1 MKVIQ
6 TTNAPSAVGPY
17 SQAIEIDSLVF
28 ASGQI
33 ALNPATGE
41 MVEGLEAQTHQ
52 VFKNAQAVIA
62 ASGAKW
68 ENVIKTTVFITN
80 MDDFAKINEIYATYF
95 KEPYPARSCVE
106 VSKLPKGALIEVE
119 VIAKK

>member
-1 MKVIQ
+1 MKVIK
-6 TTNAPSAVGPY
+6 TTNAPGAVGPY
-17 SQAIEIDSLVF
+17 SQAIEIDNLVF

-33 ALNPATGE
+33 ALDPATGE
-41 MVEGLEAQTHQ
+41 IAEGIEAQAHQ
-52 VFKNAQAVIA
+52 ALKNAQAVIN

-80 MDDFAKINEIYATYF
+80 IDDFATYF
-95 KEPYPARSCVE
+95 TQPYPARSCVE
-106 VSKLPKGALIEVE
+106 VSKLPKGALIEIE

>member
-1 MKVIQ
+1 MKIIQ
-6 TTNAPSAVGPY
+6 TNSAPAAVGPY
-17 SQAIEIDSLVF
+17 SQAVETDNFVF

-41 MVEGLEAQTHQ
+41 MAEGIEAQAHQ
-52 VFKNAQAVIA
+52 ALKNSQAVIA

-80 MDDFAKINEIYATYF
+80 IDDFGKVNEIYATYF
-95 KEPYPARSCVE
+95 KQPYPARSCVE

-119 VIAKK
+119 VIAAK

>member
-6 TTNAPSAVGPY
+6 TNDAPAAVGPY
-17 SQAIEIDSLVF
+17 SQAIELDSLVF

-33 ALNPATGE
+33 ALDPKTGE
-41 MVEGLEAQTHQ
+41 LAQGIEAQAHQ
-52 VFKNAQAVIA
+52 ALKNAQAVIK
-62 ASGAKW
+62 ASGALW

-80 MDDFAKINEIYATYF
+80 IDDFGKVNEIYATYF
-95 KEPYPARSCVE
+95 DKPYPARSCVE
-106 VSKLPKGALIEVE
+106 VNKLPKGALIEVE

>member
-17 SQAIEIDSLVF
+17 SQAIEIDNLVF